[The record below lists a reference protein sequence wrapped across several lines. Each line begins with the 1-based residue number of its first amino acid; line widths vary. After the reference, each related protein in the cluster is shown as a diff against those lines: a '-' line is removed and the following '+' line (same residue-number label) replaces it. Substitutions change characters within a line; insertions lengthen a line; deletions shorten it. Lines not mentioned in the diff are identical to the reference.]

1 MLVILIMVNVMKK
14 IIISILIVLL
24 IGVSTIMGTYA
35 VIINVVSEDGVDK
48 IVNTIHIKDL
58 LSDDNGNYNSTY
70 YDVKRE
76 LDVNDEEMTILM
88 NSSYLNESLRIVLE
102 NVVNY
107 KLRDG
112 SKLSNDKIY
121 DMIVNDVNNDNTINY
136 VLKNKVINKIL
147 PRKNVLIRPPVANID
162 QALILTSTIEPSF
175 SSNLL
180 DKMLVI
186 IEYNNIK
193 PIICFTKYDLLEDK
207 TYIDSVIEYY
217 KKIGYDVFINDE
229 IDNIKNILNKKV
241 SVLTGQTGVGKSSL
255 LNRLKEN
262 LNLKTGEISKALGR
276 GRHTTRHVEL
286 LKIEDGLVADT
297 PGFSSLDFIGMNKN
311 DITL

>member
-1 MLVILIMVNVMKK
+1 MQGRVIKLISNKWTVLTDNRLLLECSCIGKFKYLKESPLVGDLVIV
-14 IIISILIVLL
+14 
-24 IGVSTIMGTYA
+24 Y
-35 VIINVVSEDGVDK
+35 E
-48 IVNTIHIKDL
+48 
-58 LSDDNGNYNSTY
+58 
-70 YDVKRE
+70 
-76 LDVNDEEMTILM
+76 
-88 NSSYLNESLRIVLE
+88 
-102 NVVNY
+102 
-107 KLRDG
+107 
-112 SKLSNDKIY
+112 
-121 DMIVNDVNNDNTINY
+121 
-136 VLKNKVINKIL
+136 KNKVINKIL

-311 DITL
+311 DIKDNFIEFYENQDKCKYQDCMHIKEDGCYIKEMLKEKTILDSRYDNYKKFIEQINQNKR

>member
-1 MLVILIMVNVMKK
+1 MQGRVIKLISNKWTVLTDNGLLLECSCIGKFKYLKESPLVGDLVI
-14 IIISILIVLL
+14 
-24 IGVSTIMGTYA
+24 
-35 VIINVVSEDGVDK
+35 VD
-48 IVNTIHIKDL
+48 
-58 LSDDNGNYNSTY
+58 
-70 YDVKRE
+70 E
-76 LDVNDEEMTILM
+76 
-88 NSSYLNESLRIVLE
+88 
-102 NVVNY
+102 
-107 KLRDG
+107 
-112 SKLSNDKIY
+112 
-121 DMIVNDVNNDNTINY
+121 
-136 VLKNKVINKIL
+136 KNKVINKIL

-311 DITL
+311 DIKDNFIEFYENQEKCKYKDCMHIKEDGCHIKKLCNENIILNTRYENYKKFIEQIEKDKR

>member
-1 MLVILIMVNVMKK
+1 MQGRVIKLISNKWTVLTDNGLLLECSCIGKFKYLKLSPLVGDLVIV
-14 IIISILIVLL
+14 
-24 IGVSTIMGTYA
+24 Y
-35 VIINVVSEDGVDK
+35 E
-48 IVNTIHIKDL
+48 
-58 LSDDNGNYNSTY
+58 
-70 YDVKRE
+70 
-76 LDVNDEEMTILM
+76 
-88 NSSYLNESLRIVLE
+88 
-102 NVVNY
+102 
-107 KLRDG
+107 
-112 SKLSNDKIY
+112 
-121 DMIVNDVNNDNTINY
+121 
-136 VLKNKVINKIL
+136 KNKVINKIL

-311 DITL
+311 DIKDNFIEFYENQDKCKYQDCMHIKEDGCYIKEMLKEKTILDSRYDNYKKFIEQINQNKR